1 MDNNVINMALINL
14 TYSASGDA
22 FYLDDENIIRV
33 YSLNSETKVQY
44 ADVEAGIVRTAV
56 VDESVATVGG
66 SSNLLIALTETA
78 SGATFYLNSNKI
90 SSVLTEGTGS
100 LIYFDVLG
108 KKSQV
113 VVDEAKSAVEAIT
126 PNTNAPYKV
135 WRGLIT
141 QTGTDE
147 PTAIVLENTLSG
159 DLTWIYNAAGS
170 YGATLVGEFTADKT
184 FILCSQAGP
193 DTVVSTNRF
202 DVDTIT
208 VKTYDISSVALT
220 DARLQNNSLVI
231 KVYP

>member
-1 MDNNVINMALINL
+1 MSLISL
-14 TYSASGDA
+14 TYTASGDA

-33 YSLNSETKVQY
+33 YSLSSETRVEY
-44 ADVEAGIVRTAV
+44 ADVEAGISRTVV
-56 VDESVATVGG
+56 VDESVSTVGG
-66 SSNLLIALTETA
+66 SSNILIALTETA

-159 DLTWIYNAAGS
+159 DLTWSYSSAGV
-170 YGATLVGEFTADKT
+170 YVATLVGEFTADKT
-184 FILCSQAGP
+184 FIFTGQVAP
-193 DTVVSTNRF
+193 DTVVSTNRI
-202 DVDTIT
+202 DVDSIT
-208 VKTYDISSVALT
+208 VRTYDISSAGFT
-220 DARLQNNSLVI
+220 DVRLSNNSLEI
-231 KVYP
+231 RVYP